1 MPLRLCDPPQTDAPA
16 DLARVSTPRMELG
29 PGEDGMCLLTFRS
42 RPSGTVRD
50 VRLFMLQVAAPPSGL
65 SSAGCGI
72 AALSNEG
79 AAQEEEESLSV
90 EDCVSIRASW

>member
-29 PGEDGMCLLTFRS
+29 PGEDGMCLLNFRS

-50 VRLFMLQVAAPPSGL
+50 VRLFMLQVAAQPSGP
-65 SSAGCGI
+65 SAGCGI
-72 AALSNEG
+72 LALSNEG
-79 AAQEEEESLSV
+79 APQEEEESLSV
-90 EDCVSIRASW
+90 EDCVSIRASYH